1 MNEKTILFSVR
12 DLKEILGNAIVYAD
26 YIAGN
31 HADELV
37 RSGAKQFSA
46 DCEKEL
52 ARIK

>member
-1 MNEKTILFSVR
+1 MNEKTIIFPVR
-12 DLKEILGNAIVYAD
+12 TLKEIIANAIVYSD

-31 HADELV
+31 HPCEVV

-52 ARIK
+52 AQIK

>member
-1 MNEKTILFSVR
+1 MNEKTILYPVR
-12 DLKEILGNAIVYAD
+12 DLKEILANAIVYAD

-31 HADELV
+31 HTCEVV